1 MIVAGMI
8 PLAMIFAAVMFA
20 AAVRRCKRFP
30 VIGSLQRIAE
40 FISLRWNVV
49 PFQDSLMRM

>member
-20 AAVRRCKRFP
+20 AAARRCKRFS
-30 VIGSLQRIAE
+30 VIGSFQRIME
-40 FISLRWNVV
+40 FISLR
-49 PFQDSLMRM
+49 